1 MRAERG
7 QATVEWV
14 GLLLLAMLVLAAVL
28 VTVGWG
34 AVRTDLRDARSCENL
49 VCAVRLA
56 EDCREE
62 PELRATT
69 ATSWRPWSAP
79 TRRRCSTRTG

>member
-1 MRAERG
+1 MRSERG

-28 VTVGWG
+28 VTVGWRT
-34 AVRTDLRDARSCENL
+34 VRLSLRDAVLANL
-49 VCAVRLA
+49 VCAVRLV

-62 PELRATT
+62 PELR
-69 ATSWRPWSAP
+69 
-79 TRRRCSTRTG
+79 